1 MGAQWKEI
9 IAHVDFSEIFHRHF
23 SQQIWNPGNT
33 QTTTTTTVQIQGQQ
47 SPTPLLS
54 PDLNSET
61 QVTPR
66 QEQQAI
72 RWFQIQIL
80 GQQPPRLLLGLHWQ
94 LSQESWLSSD
104 DCLSLPPTMN
114 NEELRE
120 AGFCKQFVKTIKGQ
134 KTHSSCKQCQRMA
147 NHCDHLVQNSG
158 RYHFSGTQCTTN
170 ESKPILFPLMP

>member
-1 MGAQWKEI
+1 MTCGGGKRSRERKVVREPTAGGAACENREEQETCNT
-9 IAHVDFSEIFHRHF
+9 DPC
-23 SQQIWNPGNT
+23 QTTTTTTTGNT

-66 QEQQAI
+66 QAQQTV
-72 RWFQIQIL
+72 RWIQIQIL

-104 DCLSLPPTMN
+104 DYLRLPPTMN

-120 AGFCKQFVKTIKGQ
+120 AGFCEQFVKNNKRTKN
-134 KTHSSCKQCQRMA
+134 A
-147 NHCDHLVQNSG
+147 
-158 RYHFSGTQCTTN
+158 F
-170 ESKPILFPLMP
+170 ILTL

>member
-72 RWFQIQIL
+72 RWIQIQIL
-80 GQQPPRLLLGLHWQ
+80 GQQPPRLLLGLRWQ

-104 DCLSLPPTMN
+104 DYLRLPPTMN

-120 AGFCKQFVKTIKGQ
+120 AGFCEQFVKNNKRTKNAFILTLIPCFPTELDTWAGQ
-134 KTHSSCKQCQRMA
+134 PFC
-147 NHCDHLVQNSG
+147 L
-158 RYHFSGTQCTTN
+158 
-170 ESKPILFPLMP
+170 